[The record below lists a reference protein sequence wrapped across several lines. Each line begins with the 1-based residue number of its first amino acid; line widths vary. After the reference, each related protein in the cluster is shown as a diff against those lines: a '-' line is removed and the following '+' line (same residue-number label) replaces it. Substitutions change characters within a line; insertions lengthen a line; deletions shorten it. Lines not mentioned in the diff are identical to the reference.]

1 MPGRPPERMRR
12 ALPWLVDGVL
22 TAALAVLHA
31 GRLLAA
37 APSDV
42 GERPIDA
49 LAWLLAAV
57 ATLPV
62 LVRRWAPWTVLVLA
76 SMAMVVFVA
85 LGYPPSLSGYA
96 VLVALYGVAAQCPRR
111 LSVPGLLLAAL
122 PMLVVYLQWRA
133 EYTWGSALQ
142 DGLLAAAAWSLGDA
156 ARTRRLQ
163 AVALAERARE
173 AEANREAH
181 SREAVAQERLR
192 IARELH
198 DVMAHSMSVIAVQA
212 GVGRH
217 VMDRDPE
224 TARKALGVIED
235 SSRRTLTEM
244 RQLLGV
250 LRVDD
255 GPGSGSGGAA
265 SAPASA
271 GRGPQPGLDR
281 LDELLAGAR
290 ATGLVVALTVNGTA
304 RSLPPQLDLA
314 AYRILQE
321 ALTNAAKHAGPA
333 EIRVVLTWRPD
344 RLEVDISDDGRGPV
358 GGRESRGTPGGYGLI
373 GLQERAT
380 SVGGELE
387 AGPDPR
393 GGFRVRARLPLAPEG
408 ATAGSGS

>member
-1 MPGRPPERMRR
+1 MPGGRPDRVRR
-12 ALPWLVDGVL
+12 ALPWAVDGVL

-31 GRLLAA
+31 GRLLGAPTAA
-37 APSDV
+37 V

-49 LAWLLAAV
+49 LAWVLGAA

-62 LVRRWAPWTVLVLA
+62 LARRWVPWTVLVLT
-76 SMAMVVFVA
+76 SSAMVGFVA

-111 LSVPGLLLAAL
+111 LSVPAVLFAAL
-122 PMLVVYLQWRA
+122 PMLVVYLQWSA

-142 DGLLAAAAWSLGDA
+142 DALLAGAAWSLGDA

-163 AVALAERARE
+163 ADALAERARE
-173 AEANREAH
+173 AELNREAH
-181 SREAVAQERLR
+181 GREAVAQERLR

-255 GPGSGSGGAA
+255 GPVAGSGGTVPT
-265 SAPASA
+265 PADRA
-271 GRGPQPGLDR
+271 PQPGLDR
-281 LDELLAGAR
+281 LEELLAGAR
-290 ATGLVVALTVNGTA
+290 ATGLVVTLTVTGTA
-304 RSLPPQLDLA
+304 RSLSPQLDLA

-321 ALTNAAKHAGPA
+321 GLTNAAKHAGPA
-333 EIRVVLTWRPD
+333 EIRVVLDWQGTD
-344 RLEVDISDDGRGPV
+344 LVIDVSDDGRGPV
-358 GGRESRGTPGGYGLI
+358 GGRRSRTPGGGYGLI
-373 GLQERAT
+373 GLRERAT
-380 SVGGELE
+380 SVGGELH
-387 AGPDPR
+387 AGPEPR
-393 GGFRVRARLPLAPEG
+393 GGFRIRARLPLEAES
-408 ATAGSGS
+408 ATTSGSGS

>member
-1 MPGRPPERMRR
+1 
-12 ALPWLVDGVL
+12 
-22 TAALAVLHA
+22 LAVLHA

-37 APSDV
+37 SPSGV

-62 LVRRWAPWTVLVLA
+62 LARRWAPWTVLGLA
-76 SMAMVVFVA
+76 SSAMVIFVA

-255 GPGSGSGGAA
+255 GPASGSGGAA
-265 SAPASA
+265 SASA
-271 GRGPQPGLDR
+271 DRGPQPGLDR

-290 ATGLVVALTVNGTA
+290 ATGLVVTLTVDGTP
-304 RSLPPQLDLA
+304 RPLPPQLDLA

-333 EIRVVLTWRPD
+333 EIRVLLTWRAD
-344 RLEVDISDDGRGPV
+344 CLEVDISDDGRGPV
-358 GGRESRGTPGGYGLI
+358 GGRESRDTPDGYGLI

-393 GGFRVRARLPLAPEG
+393 GGFRVRARLPLSPEG
-408 ATAGSGS
+408 ATVGSGS

>member
-37 APSDV
+37 SPSGV

-62 LVRRWAPWTVLVLA
+62 LVRRWAPWTVLLLA
-76 SMAMVVFVA
+76 SSAMVVFVA
-85 LGYPPSLSGYA
+85 LDYPPSLSGYA
-96 VLVALYGVAAQCPRR
+96 VLIALYGVAAECPRR
-111 LSVPGLLLAAL
+111 LSVPGLILAAL

-181 SREAVAQERLR
+181 GREAVAQERLR

-255 GPGSGSGGAA
+255 GPGSGGAVA
-265 SAPASA
+265 TPAA
-271 GRGPQPGLDR
+271 ADRGPQPGLDR

-290 ATGLVVALTVNGTA
+290 ATGLVVTLTVNGTA
-304 RSLPPQLDLA
+304 SALPPQLDLA

-333 EIRVVLTWRPD
+333 EIRVVLTWRGD
-344 RLEVDISDDGRGPV
+344 SLEVYISDDGRGPV
-358 GGRESRGTPGGYGLI
+358 GGRESRSASGGYGLI
-373 GLQERAT
+373 GLRERAT

-393 GGFRVRARLPLAPEG
+393 GGFRVRARLPLTPEG